1 MGWHVNGAGVA
12 SPWLEVRVGAST
24 STGRVRRLNE
34 DAYACAGGLFVV
46 ADGMGG
52 HAAGDVASAL
62 CVDVLTERLGG
73 RREVSRADLEDA
85 LTDANR
91 AILQHAEQHT
101 ESAGLGT
108 TVTGLLLVD
117 GPSGQH
123 WLVFNI
129 GDSRVYNV
137 TDRLRQLTVD
147 HSELQELVLRGEV
160 TADEARHHP
169 RRHVVTRSLGGHPQ
183 ALVDYWQLPA
193 TPGDRFL
200 VCSDGLV
207 DELTDA
213 EVESHLVRE
222 LDPQRCADAL
232 VEAAV
237 QAGGRDNVTVLVIDH
252 VGRDARSATGST
264 TADDVFAEH
273 DLGTTTPRTRV
284 GRP

>member
-1 MGWHVNGAGVA
+1 MGSDVSGGGAS
-12 SPWLEVRVGAST
+12 SPWRELRVGAST
-24 STGRVRRLNE
+24 STGRVRPLNE
-34 DAYACAGGLFVV
+34 DAYVCAGGLFAV

-52 HAAGDVASAL
+52 HASGDVASAL
-62 CVDVLTERLGG
+62 CVGVLAERLGD
-73 RREVSRADLEDA
+73 RREAGRADLEDA
-85 LTDANR
+85 LADANR
-91 AILQHAEQHT
+91 AILRHAELHA

-129 GDSRVYNV
+129 GDSRVYHV
-137 TDRLRQLTVD
+137 TDGLRQLTVD

-169 RRHVVTRSLGGHPQ
+169 RRHVVTRSLGGHPE
-183 ALVDYWQLPA
+183 ALADYWQLPA
-193 TPGDRFL
+193 NSGDRFL

-213 EVESHLVRE
+213 EVESHLARQP
-222 LDPQRCADAL
+222 DPQRCADAL

-237 QAGGRDNVTVLVIDH
+237 QAGGRDNVTVLVVDH
-252 VGRDARSATGST
+252 VGRGADIGSSTGGDASA
-264 TADDVFAEH
+264 ER
-273 DLGTTTPRTRV
+273 DLGTTVPRTRV